1 MRSAERR
8 RSTRDE
14 LAKSLT
20 PGIIVALFAGLL
32 AAILAFSQAAASTGI
47 VIDTFRPLGGG
58 FFSWRSGQNQLTQK
72 LYDNRG
78 KVDAKLLFATG
89 RTGLGYAPLSARS
102 LWMVGKGYEAKA
114 DLPRARQAMLRAERI
129 TRREASVQL
138 WLAED
143 ALRREKIE
151 AGLRHYDL
159 IIRSRPESTQ
169 EILPRLAAIMVAPE
183 GRKYLQPYVRQS
195 NPWFPELLAV
205 AVDRLPQAEPVGRL
219 LIERK
224 VKAPDLRQLDAVY
237 AQLVSKLVSQGADD
251 VALQLYPLLPRG
263 NKVVLSDVSG
273 IVDGKTVEGYP
284 PFVWQFGNEAYGA
297 TLVSVGSGGA
307 GMEFYGASGTVGVA
321 ASKLVAP
328 NGSTQFRWRVRERT
342 PNLQSSATWVAT
354 CLSGPNEG
362 ARAVSVNLLDTKTP
376 ANRDMVMSLP
386 ARCDIVRLDMRI
398 VGGIG
403 TNPASLIVSGLSLGK
418 AAAAN

>member
-14 LAKSLT
+14 MAKSLT
-20 PGIIVALFAGLL
+20 PSVIIALFAGLL
-32 AAILAFSQAAASTGI
+32 TAILAFSQAAASTGI

-58 FFSWRSGQNQLTQK
+58 FFSWRSGQNQLTQR

-78 KVDAKLLFATG
+78 KVDAKVLFATG
-89 RTGLGYAPLSARS
+89 RTGLRYAPLSARS

-114 DLPRARQAMLRAERI
+114 DLPRARQAMLRAEGI

-151 AGLRHYDL
+151 GGLRHYDL
-159 IIRSRPESTQ
+159 IIRSRPDSAQ

-205 AVDRLPQAEPVGRL
+205 AVNRLPQSEPVGRL
-219 LIERK
+219 LVERK
-224 VKAPDLRQLDAVY
+224 AKAPDLRQLDAIY

-263 NKVVLSDVSG
+263 NNAVLAEVSG
-273 IVDGKTVEGYP
+273 IVNGKTVEGYP
-284 PFVWQFGNEAYGA
+284 PFIWQLGNEAYGA
-297 TLVSVGSGGA
+297 TLVSVGAGGA
-307 GMEFYGASGTVGVA
+307 GMEFYGASGTVGVTA
-321 ASKLVAP
+321 TKLFAP
-328 NGSTQFRWRVRERT
+328 NASTQFRWRVRERT

-354 CLSGPNEG
+354 CLSGQDEG
-362 ARAVSVNLLDTKTP
+362 AKAVSVNLLDVRTP
-376 ANRDMVMSLP
+376 TNRDMVMSLP
-386 ARCDIVRLDMRI
+386 EGCDLFRLDMRI

-418 AAAAN
+418 AGAAN

>member
-1 MRSAERR
+1 MRSERR
-8 RSTRDE
+8 GSTRDA
-14 LAKSLT
+14 LAAGLT

-58 FFSWRSGQNQLTQK
+58 FFSWRSGQNQLAQK
-72 LYDNRG
+72 LYDKRG

-89 RTGLGYAPLSARS
+89 RTGLDYAPLSARS

-114 DLPRARQAMLRAERI
+114 DLPHARQAMLRAERI
-129 TRREASVQL
+129 TRREAAVQL

-143 ALRREKIE
+143 ALRREQI
-151 AGLRHYDL
+151 AVGLHHYDL
-159 IIRSRPESTQ
+159 IIRSRPEAMQ
-169 EILPRLAAIMVAPE
+169 EILPRLAAIMVAPA
-183 GRKYLQPYVRQS
+183 GRRYLQPYIREG
-195 NPWFPELLAV
+195 NPWFPELLAM

-219 LIERK
+219 LVERK
-224 VKAPDLRQLDAVY
+224 AKAPDLPQLDPVY

-251 VALQLYPLLPRG
+251 VALRLYPLLPSG
-263 NKVVLSDVSG
+263 NTTVLADVSG
-273 IVDGKTVEGYP
+273 VVDGQPVKGYP
-284 PFVWQFGNEAYGA
+284 PFVWQFGNDAYGA
-297 TLVSVGSGGA
+297 TLVSVDSGGA
-307 GMEFYGASGTVGVA
+307 GIEFYGASGTVGVA
-321 ASKLVAP
+321 ATKLVAP
-328 NGSTQFRWRVRERT
+328 KTSSQFRWRVRERT

-354 CLSGPNEG
+354 CLSGRSEG
-362 ARAVSVNLLDTKTP
+362 ARVTSVNLLDARTP

-386 ARCDIVRLDMRI
+386 TGCDIVRLDMRI

-418 AAAAN
+418 AAAAK

>member
-1 MRSAERR
+1 MRSAERG
-8 RSTRDE
+8 RSTRAA
-14 LAKSLT
+14 LAKGLT
-20 PGIIVALFAGLL
+20 PSIIIALFVGLL

-78 KVDAKLLFATG
+78 KGKLDPELLLATG

-102 LWMVGKGYEAKA
+102 LWMVGKGYEAET

-129 TRREASVQL
+129 TRREAAVQL

-143 ALRREKIE
+143 SLRRERVA

-159 IIRSRPESTQ
+159 IIRSQPESMQ
-169 EILPRLAAIMVAPE
+169 EILPRLAAIMVAPD
-183 GRKYLQPYVRQS
+183 GRKYLRPYVSQN
-195 NPWFPELLAV
+195 NPWFPELLSV

-224 VKAPDLRQLDAVY
+224 AKAPDKRQLDPVY

-263 NKVVLSDVSG
+263 NTAVLANVSG
-273 IVDGKTVEGYP
+273 IVDGKAVGGYP
-284 PFVWQFGNEAYGA
+284 PFVWQFANESYGA
-297 TLVSVGSGGA
+297 TLVSVDARGA
-307 GMEFYGASGTVGVA
+307 GIEFYGASGTVGVA

-328 NGSTQFRWRVRERT
+328 GSSTRLRWQVRERA

-354 CLSGPNEG
+354 CLSGGSEG
-362 ARAVSVNLLDTKTP
+362 ARVVSVNLLDTKIV
-376 ANRDMVMSLP
+376 ANRDMAMSLP
-386 ARCDIVRLDMRI
+386 TGCDIVRLDMRI

-403 TNPASLIVSGLSLGK
+403 TNPASLIVSDLSLEK
-418 AAAAN
+418 PQR